1 MADKTLSSRLQ
12 AGLDGWREIV
22 ARYHRPSP
30 GRSVLQLCTTLLP
43 LLATFVVMYFALRV
57 SFWLVLPLS
66 VVAGGFLI
74 RTFIIM
80 HDCGHGSFFRSRRAN
95 DLVGFITGVLT
106 LTPYTQWRRDHAI
119 HHATSGHLDERGLG
133 DVTTLTVREYL
144 QLGLWGRFK
153 YRLYRNPLILLGVA
167 PLWLMAIRHRFHTPG
182 SAGRREIVSV
192 QLTNLSILALFLAT
206 SLLIGPLH
214 VAVIYLPAMAIA
226 GAAGVWLFYVQ
237 HQFEDAYWAGEG
249 EWDYAAA
256 AVKGS
261 SFYRLP
267 KVLEWFTGHIG
278 YHHVHHLSP
287 RIPNYLLP
295 RAHRENPVFQQ
306 APTLTLWQS
315 VRTFSLKLWDE
326 ERRKLIGWREL
337 KGLRTQDLGLRT

>member
-1 MADKTLSSRLQ
+1 MAEKTLSSRLQ

-22 ARYHRPSP
+22 ARYQRPSP

-43 LLATFVVMYFALRV
+43 LVATFVAMYFALGV
-57 SFWLVLPLS
+57 SFWLVLPLA

-144 QLGLWGRFK
+144 QLGWWGRFK

-206 SLLIGPLH
+206 SLLIGPLR
-214 VAVIYLPAMAIA
+214 VAAIYLPAMTIA

-337 KGLRTQDLGLRT
+337 KTLRT